1 MAIDKASKYW
11 GLTIIFLVVIIAVSG
26 MIIWAKYSPGQPV
39 EIFISPSQELQGR
52 VYVDGAVNSPGLYSL
67 KAGDSVEAVIQ
78 ASGGTT
84 DNADLDRLRLYVP
97 ELSETYWPQKI
108 DINRAEAWLLEA
120 LPGIGKTKAQAI
132 IDYRQQNGLFQNIN
146 ELTKVEGIGITIY
159 EQIKD
164 LITVAD

>member
-1 MAIDKASKYW
+1 MAIDIASKYW

-26 MIIWAKYSPGQPV
+26 IIIWTKYSPGQPV

>member
-11 GLTIIFLVVIIAVSG
+11 GLIIILLLVIIAVGG
-26 MIIWAKYSPGQPV
+26 MIIWTKYSPGQLV
-39 EIFISPSQELQGR
+39 EIFISPSQELQGK